1 MRRAQAIRRR
11 VGFTMIELLVVIAI
25 ITLLVGLLL
34 PAIAKIRDS
43 ALRAKTKSEV
53 AELSNAIE
61 SFKTTYDVKYIPTAF
76 ILSNNYNP
84 PGGATPQ
91 EIALWNDSRAFYSK
105 VWPKAFLPI
114 PPAPTQGYTP
124 LGADAYGIQL
134 DGNQCLVFF
143 LGGIPPSDSRF
154 PASFQGNRSG
164 FLNSPT
170 NPCNLQQNGTCIPPG
185 DGSRAK
191 GPFYDFKLDRIS
203 PNAHFLDPYGTPYYY
218 FSARNG
224 NDYSYFGAYHIMF
237 NPTSNPAGFNP
248 QGGYGKMCPFIG
260 LDGKYLNAS
269 TFQIISAGKDKLP
282 GPGGFDVDTGLVNP
296 YEAGIGK
303 YSPGGPGGD
312 DVSNFTTGPLGGDGN

>member
-1 MRRAQAIRRR
+1 
-11 VGFTMIELLVVIAI
+11 VIAI

-34 PAIAKIRDS
+34 PAINKIRDA
-43 ALRAKTKSEV
+43 ALRAKTKSEI
-53 AELSNAIE
+53 AELSNATE

-84 PGGATPQ
+84 PNGASAA
-91 EIALWNDSRAFYSK
+91 EIALWNDSRKYYASI
-105 VWPKAFLPI
+105 WPKAFLPVG
-114 PPAPTQGYTP
+114 PPPMAPGPGFTP
-124 LGADAYGIQL
+124 LGQDAAGIQL

-143 LGGIPPSDSRF
+143 LGGIPPTNNRF

-170 NPCNLQQNGTCIPPG
+170 NPFNLIGGAVREPALKPDGTTDPT
-185 DGSRAK
+185 RAK
-191 GPFYDFKLDRIS
+191 GPFFDFKLDRVNE
-203 PNAHFLDPYGTPYYY
+203 NAHVLDPYGTPYYY
-218 FSARNG
+218 FSSKNG
-224 NDYSYFGAYHIMF
+224 NDYNYFGAYQLLF
-237 NPTSNPAGFNP
+237 NPNPATPNRGFN
-248 QGGYGKMCPFIG
+248 QMGGYGSMCPFIG

-312 DVSNFTTGPLGGDGN
+312 DVSNFTTGPLGGEGN